1 VKAEALAGGA
11 TREPTIERIDGANA
25 MVNDADLTHRLAGV
39 LERELG
45 KDRVV
50 DLPAQMASEEFL
62 GLPMEATGSRV
73 RWHLLTI
80 SRVRR
85 LILVV
90 HREEFDG
97 TDSPRPDPR
106 LRCTR
111 LLPPCRIPTS

>member
-1 VKAEALAGGA
+1 
-11 TREPTIERIDGANA
+11 

-90 HREEFDG
+90 TGRNSMDLTRRALILG
-97 TDSPRPDPR
+97 SAALSSTRAAASQPPDP
-106 LRCTR
+106 LQ
-111 LLPPCRIPTS
+111 S